1 MAFLWRAAGPAGPAQ
16 ALAKHRIRLTVKRT
30 EQKAFILSTL
40 DSFCALW
47 RSRSNPFLVYGL
59 FTKRDIYKY
68 FATKNSFA
76 PQMLSIPS
84 RVPADSRF
92 SSFLL
97 SRDIRRFA
105 ATLTFASPRTHRS
118 GNSRERIV
126 FVCRSL
132 ISRSLRATNFATC
145 FIHLWKYFSNV
156 DKKEE
161 LRAFCIILSLA
172 LK

>member
-1 MAFLWRAAGPAGPAQ
+1 MPALIIGNAPCEIRGISLKGGRTSRTGTGPCQTQNPFDRQTYRA
-16 ALAKHRIRLTVKRT
+16 
-30 EQKAFILSTL
+30 EKAFILSTL

-47 RSRSNPFLVYGL
+47 RNRSNPFLVYGL

-76 PQMLSIPS
+76 PQMLSISS

-97 SRDIRRFA
+97 SRDIRRLA

-145 FIHLWKYFSNV
+145 FIHL
-156 DKKEE
+156 
-161 LRAFCIILSLA
+161 
-172 LK
+172 